1 MRDGAGSMVQCAKR
15 KRQRLALCLLT
26 LAGSA
31 SSVPFISKALQ
42 PTQRRMAQARHPM
55 IRTFLRTH
63 LPHILFATVLWA
75 GIIAAAIY
83 RLDH

>member
-1 MRDGAGSMVQCAKR
+1 
-15 KRQRLALCLLT
+15 
-26 LAGSA
+26 
-31 SSVPFISKALQ
+31 
-42 PTQRRMAQARHPM
+42 M

-63 LPHILFATVLWA
+63 LPHILFATALWA